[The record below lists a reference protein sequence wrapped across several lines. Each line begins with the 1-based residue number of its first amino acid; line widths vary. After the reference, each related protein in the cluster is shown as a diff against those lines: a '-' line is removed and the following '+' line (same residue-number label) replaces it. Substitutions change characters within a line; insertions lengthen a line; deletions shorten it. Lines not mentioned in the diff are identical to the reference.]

1 MGHENDEYYETNL
14 YGAENVCAFAE
25 QVACEKIIF
34 TSSIAPYGPSETP
47 KDEQSLTAPTSA
59 YGGSKLSAEKT
70 HQIWQMA
77 QAGTRQLVIVRP
89 GVVFGPGEGGNV
101 TRLIKAVTHRYFF
114 YMANKETR
122 KAGVYVKELCHA
134 MWWVLQSQNASGE
147 RVSLFNMS
155 MNPAPS
161 IKSYVDVVCKISGF
175 ERRPP
180 SVPYFLLLLI
190 SNLIELFSKPFG
202 IKSPFSPVRI
212 KKLVHSNH
220 IVPNYLIKKN
230 YPYLYS
236 LETAFED
243 WKKDCPEDW
252 R

>member
-1 MGHENDEYYETNL
+1 
-14 YGAENVCAFAE
+14 
-25 QVACEKIIF
+25 
-34 TSSIAPYGPSETP
+34 
-47 KDEQSLTAPTSA
+47 
-59 YGGSKLSAEKT
+59 
-70 HQIWQMA
+70 
-77 QAGTRQLVIVRP
+77 
-89 GVVFGPGEGGNV
+89 
-101 TRLIKAVTHRYFF
+101 
-114 YMANKETR
+114 MANKQTR

-134 MWWVLQSQNASGE
+134 MWWVLQNQSSTGE

-161 IKSYVDVVCKISGF
+161 IKNYVDVVCKISGF
-175 ERRPP
+175 KRYTP
-180 SVPYFLLLLI
+180 SVPYCLLLLI
-190 SNLIELFSKPFG
+190 ANAIELIAKPCG

-220 IVPNYLIKKN
+220 ILPNYLIANN